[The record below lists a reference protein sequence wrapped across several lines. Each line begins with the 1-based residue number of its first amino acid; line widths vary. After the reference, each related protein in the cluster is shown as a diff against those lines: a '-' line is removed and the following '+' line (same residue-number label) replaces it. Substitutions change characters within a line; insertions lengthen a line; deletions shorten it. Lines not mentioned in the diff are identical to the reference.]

1 MCRPALIILPEALLI
16 IKYFALYG
24 YFYEKLMKFGFC
36 QYVFNN
42 MAA

>member
-24 YFYEKLMKFGFC
+24 YFYEKIDEIWVLPIRI
-36 QYVFNN
+36 Q
-42 MAA
+42 